1 MTLSCTYLLSYLQ
14 ALSWCYRH
22 QHWTAKGDPYYG
34 DHLLYQRLYE
44 SVDEEID
51 ALAEKIQGSLE
62 DLDVL
67 NQARVMLSIVE
78 STPNTGNPSKDMLV
92 AELAFQKL
100 IRKVYEH
107 MKTNNTLSLGMD
119 DFLMSMASEH
129 ETNMYLLRQR
139 TRTASSGL
147 PTEIR
152 RKIEVGFQW
161 GLDFFP
167 GSSIEFKGMT
177 LEVRVPM
184 KSGRDIERL
193 MRAGPK
199 PMEDVLLEVLDTSE
213 YTVGSSDVLGD
224 VYVIS
229 FKKFDPEEDGSF

>member
-1 MTLSCTYLLSYLQ
+1 M
-14 ALSWCYRH
+14 
-22 QHWTAKGDPYYG
+22 
-34 DHLLYQRLYE
+34 
-44 SVDEEID
+44 DEEID

-129 ETNMYLLRQR
+129 ETNVYLLRQR
-139 TRTASSGL
+139 S
-147 PTEIR
+147 
-152 RKIEVGFQW
+152 KV
-161 GLDFFP
+161 D
-167 GSSIEFKGMT
+167 
-177 LEVRVPM
+177 
-184 KSGRDIERL
+184 
-193 MRAGPK
+193 
-199 PMEDVLLEVLDTSE
+199 
-213 YTVGSSDVLGD
+213 
-224 VYVIS
+224 
-229 FKKFDPEEDGSF
+229 